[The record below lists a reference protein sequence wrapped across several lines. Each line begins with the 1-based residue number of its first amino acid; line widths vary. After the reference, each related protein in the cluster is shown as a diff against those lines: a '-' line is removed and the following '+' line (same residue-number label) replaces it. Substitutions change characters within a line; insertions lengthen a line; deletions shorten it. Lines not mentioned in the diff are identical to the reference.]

1 MNRKQNN
8 KNNLLI
14 QVQAKK
20 REKLNRKGDTSRT
33 QIVR

>member
-1 MNRKQNN
+1 MNRKQN

-20 REKLNRKGDTSRT
+20 REKLKQKKRHSRT
-33 QIVR
+33 QIDLS